1 MKKILLF
8 LFIFPLSAFAAG
20 NINTTAELLKLSN
33 QNIDTACAT
42 AEFNNALAENAYMVS
57 EDDDRD
63 VIRDW
68 IYDILQSPE
77 TLAAVLACPE
87 IDDKDENATLFMP
100 IHYEFPNGRTL
111 DINYETQPK
120 ILRQRLALD
129 NKRSLPSSDPNPKIG
144 DPLDTSIW
152 TNTDPA
158 WYAIMVV
165 QHGTLDS
172 FIGSDKNNTISN
184 ILKFKDVELNK
195 VNFTVN
201 CNNKEVA
208 FTKKEFEL
216 LKLLMENENQT
227 LTKSMIFDSIWN
239 DENSADDNTLNVHIS
254 KIKNKLKECNPDE
267 EYIETVWS
275 IGYRLK
281 K

>member
-1 MKKILLF
+1 MNSIIL
-8 LFIFPLSAFAAG
+8 I
-20 NINTTAELLKLSN
+20 IE
-33 QNIDTACAT
+33 
-42 AEFNNALAENAYMVS
+42 
-57 EDDDRD
+57 
-63 VIRDW
+63 
-68 IYDILQSPE
+68 
-77 TLAAVLACPE
+77 
-87 IDDKDENATLFMP
+87 DDKDINEMLTKLLTNNNYNVLNAYSGTEGVLVHNDNIDLILLDLMLPGKNGEEIIRKLKNKNNVPVIVMSAIQDIDKKVDLFDLGANDYITKP
-100 IHYEFPNGRTL
+100 FHNDELLARIKV
-111 DINYETQPK
+111 Q
-120 ILRQRLALD
+120 LR
-129 NKRSLPSSDPNPKIG
+129 
-144 DPLDTSIW
+144 
-152 TNTDPA
+152 
-158 WYAIMVV
+158 
-165 QHGTLDS
+165 
-172 FIGSDKNNTISN
+172 DKNNTISN

>member
-1 MKKILLF
+1 MNSTIL
-8 LFIFPLSAFAAG
+8 I
-20 NINTTAELLKLSN
+20 IE
-33 QNIDTACAT
+33 
-42 AEFNNALAENAYMVS
+42 
-57 EDDDRD
+57 
-63 VIRDW
+63 
-68 IYDILQSPE
+68 
-77 TLAAVLACPE
+77 
-87 IDDKDENATLFMP
+87 DDKDINEMLTKLLTNNNYNVLNAYSGTEGVLIHNDNIDLILLDLMLPGKNGEEIIRELKNKNNVPVIVMSAIQDIDKKVNLFDLGANDYITKP
-100 IHYEFPNGRTL
+100 FHNDELLARIKV
-111 DINYETQPK
+111 Q
-120 ILRQRLALD
+120 LR
-129 NKRSLPSSDPNPKIG
+129 
-144 DPLDTSIW
+144 
-152 TNTDPA
+152 
-158 WYAIMVV
+158 
-165 QHGTLDS
+165 
-172 FIGSDKNNTISN
+172 DKNNTISN

-254 KIKNKLKECNPDE
+254 KIKNKLKKCNPDE

>member
-1 MKKILLF
+1 MNSTIL
-8 LFIFPLSAFAAG
+8 I
-20 NINTTAELLKLSN
+20 IE
-33 QNIDTACAT
+33 
-42 AEFNNALAENAYMVS
+42 
-57 EDDDRD
+57 
-63 VIRDW
+63 
-68 IYDILQSPE
+68 
-77 TLAAVLACPE
+77 
-87 IDDKDENATLFMP
+87 DDKDINEMLTKLLTNNNYNVINAYSGTEGVLVHDDSIDLILLDLMLPGKNGEEIIKELKNKNNVPVIVMSAIQDIDKKVDLFDLGANDYITKP
-100 IHYEFPNGRTL
+100 FHNDELLARIKV
-111 DINYETQPK
+111 Q
-120 ILRQRLALD
+120 LR
-129 NKRSLPSSDPNPKIG
+129 
-144 DPLDTSIW
+144 
-152 TNTDPA
+152 
-158 WYAIMVV
+158 
-165 QHGTLDS
+165 
-172 FIGSDKNNTISN
+172 DKSNTISN
-184 ILKFKDVELNK
+184 ILKFKDIELNR

-201 CNNKEVA
+201 CNNKEVS

>member
-1 MKKILLF
+1 MNSTIL
-8 LFIFPLSAFAAG
+8 I
-20 NINTTAELLKLSN
+20 IE
-33 QNIDTACAT
+33 
-42 AEFNNALAENAYMVS
+42 
-57 EDDDRD
+57 
-63 VIRDW
+63 
-68 IYDILQSPE
+68 
-77 TLAAVLACPE
+77 
-87 IDDKDENATLFMP
+87 DDKDINEMLTKLLTNNNYNVMNAYSGTEGVLVHNDS
-100 IHYEFPNGRTL
+100 IDLILLDLKKKKKNGEEIIKEL
-111 DINYETQPK
+111 KN
-120 ILRQRLALD
+120 
-129 NKRSLPSSDPNPKIG
+129 
-144 DPLDTSIW
+144 
-152 TNTDPA
+152 
-158 WYAIMVV
+158 
-165 QHGTLDS
+165 
-172 FIGSDKNNTISN
+172 KNNVPVIVMSAIQDIDKKVDLFDLGANDYITKPFHNDELLARIKVQLRDKSNAISN
-184 ILKFKDVELNK
+184 ILKFKDIELNK
-195 VNFTVN
+195 VNFTVK

>member
-1 MKKILLF
+1 MNSTIL
-8 LFIFPLSAFAAG
+8 I
-20 NINTTAELLKLSN
+20 IE
-33 QNIDTACAT
+33 
-42 AEFNNALAENAYMVS
+42 
-57 EDDDRD
+57 
-63 VIRDW
+63 
-68 IYDILQSPE
+68 
-77 TLAAVLACPE
+77 
-87 IDDKDENATLFMP
+87 DDKDINEMLTKLLTNNNYNVLNAYSGTEGVLVHNDNIDLILLDLMLPGKNGEEIIRELKNKNNVPVIVMSAIQDIDKKVDLFDLGANDYITKP
-100 IHYEFPNGRTL
+100 FHNDELLARIKV
-111 DINYETQPK
+111 Q
-120 ILRQRLALD
+120 LR
-129 NKRSLPSSDPNPKIG
+129 
-144 DPLDTSIW
+144 
-152 TNTDPA
+152 
-158 WYAIMVV
+158 
-165 QHGTLDS
+165 
-172 FIGSDKNNTISN
+172 DKKNTISN

-201 CNNKEVA
+201 CNNKEAV

-254 KIKNKLKECNPDE
+254 KIKNKLKECNPYE

>member
-1 MKKILLF
+1 MNSTIL
-8 LFIFPLSAFAAG
+8 I
-20 NINTTAELLKLSN
+20 IE
-33 QNIDTACAT
+33 
-42 AEFNNALAENAYMVS
+42 
-57 EDDDRD
+57 
-63 VIRDW
+63 
-68 IYDILQSPE
+68 
-77 TLAAVLACPE
+77 
-87 IDDKDENATLFMP
+87 DDKDINEMLTKLLTNNNYNVLNAYSGTEGVLVHNDNIDLILLDLMLPGKNGEEIIRELKNKNNVPVIVMSAIQDIDKKVDLFDLGANDYITKP
-100 IHYEFPNGRTL
+100 FHNDELLARIKV
-111 DINYETQPK
+111 Q
-120 ILRQRLALD
+120 LR
-129 NKRSLPSSDPNPKIG
+129 
-144 DPLDTSIW
+144 
-152 TNTDPA
+152 
-158 WYAIMVV
+158 
-165 QHGTLDS
+165 
-172 FIGSDKNNTISN
+172 DKNNTISN

-208 FTKKEFEL
+208 FKKKEFEL

>member
-1 MKKILLF
+1 MNSTILIIEDDKYINEMLTKLLTNNNYNVLNAYSGTEGVLVHNDNIDLILLDLMLPGKNGEEIIRELKNKNNVPVIVMSAIQDIDKKVD
-8 LFIFPLSAFAAG
+8 LFDLGANDYITKPFH
-20 NINTTAELLKLSN
+20 NDELLARIKVQL
-33 QNIDTACAT
+33 
-42 AEFNNALAENAYMVS
+42 
-57 EDDDRD
+57 RD
-63 VIRDW
+63 
-68 IYDILQSPE
+68 
-77 TLAAVLACPE
+77 
-87 IDDKDENATLFMP
+87 K
-100 IHYEFPNGRTL
+100 
-111 DINYETQPK
+111 K
-120 ILRQRLALD
+120 
-129 NKRSLPSSDPNPKIG
+129 
-144 DPLDTSIW
+144 
-152 TNTDPA
+152 
-158 WYAIMVV
+158 
-165 QHGTLDS
+165 
-172 FIGSDKNNTISN
+172 NTISN

-201 CNNKEVA
+201 CNNKEAA

>member
-1 MKKILLF
+1 MNSTIL
-8 LFIFPLSAFAAG
+8 I
-20 NINTTAELLKLSN
+20 IE
-33 QNIDTACAT
+33 
-42 AEFNNALAENAYMVS
+42 
-57 EDDDRD
+57 
-63 VIRDW
+63 
-68 IYDILQSPE
+68 
-77 TLAAVLACPE
+77 
-87 IDDKDENATLFMP
+87 DDKDINEMLTKLLTNNNYNVMNAYSGTEGVLVHNDSIDLILLDLMLP
-100 IHYEFPNGRTL
+100 GKNGEEIIKEL
-111 DINYETQPK
+111 KN
-120 ILRQRLALD
+120 
-129 NKRSLPSSDPNPKIG
+129 
-144 DPLDTSIW
+144 
-152 TNTDPA
+152 
-158 WYAIMVV
+158 
-165 QHGTLDS
+165 
-172 FIGSDKNNTISN
+172 KNNVPVIVMSAIQDIDKKVDLFDLGANDYITKPFHNDELLARIKVQLRDKSNAISN
-184 ILKFKDVELNK
+184 ILKFKDIELNK
-195 VNFTVN
+195 VNFKVK

>member
-1 MKKILLF
+1 MNSTIL
-8 LFIFPLSAFAAG
+8 I
-20 NINTTAELLKLSN
+20 IE
-33 QNIDTACAT
+33 
-42 AEFNNALAENAYMVS
+42 
-57 EDDDRD
+57 
-63 VIRDW
+63 
-68 IYDILQSPE
+68 
-77 TLAAVLACPE
+77 
-87 IDDKDENATLFMP
+87 DDKDINEMLTKLLTNNNYNVLNAYSGTEGVLVHNDNIDLILLDLMLPGKNGEEIIKELKNKNNVPVIVMSAIQDIDKKVDLFDLGANDYITKP
-100 IHYEFPNGRTL
+100 FHNDELLARIKV
-111 DINYETQPK
+111 Q
-120 ILRQRLALD
+120 LR
-129 NKRSLPSSDPNPKIG
+129 
-144 DPLDTSIW
+144 
-152 TNTDPA
+152 
-158 WYAIMVV
+158 
-165 QHGTLDS
+165 
-172 FIGSDKNNTISN
+172 DKSNTISN

-216 LKLLMENENQT
+216 LKLFMENENQT

>member
-1 MKKILLF
+1 MNSTIL
-8 LFIFPLSAFAAG
+8 I
-20 NINTTAELLKLSN
+20 IE
-33 QNIDTACAT
+33 
-42 AEFNNALAENAYMVS
+42 
-57 EDDDRD
+57 
-63 VIRDW
+63 
-68 IYDILQSPE
+68 
-77 TLAAVLACPE
+77 
-87 IDDKDENATLFMP
+87 DDKDINEMLTKLLTNNNYNVMNAYSGTEGVLVHNDSIDLILLDLMLPGKNGEEIIKELKNKNNVPVIVMSAIQDIDKKVDLFDLGANDYITKP
-100 IHYEFPNGRTL
+100 FHNDELLARIRV
-111 DINYETQPK
+111 Q
-120 ILRQRLALD
+120 LR
-129 NKRSLPSSDPNPKIG
+129 
-144 DPLDTSIW
+144 
-152 TNTDPA
+152 
-158 WYAIMVV
+158 
-165 QHGTLDS
+165 
-172 FIGSDKNNTISN
+172 DKGNTISN
-184 ILKFKDVELNK
+184 ILKFKDIELNK

-201 CNNKEVA
+201 CNNKEVS